1 MQRICTAN
9 IKNDPG
15 KCVYTQMLNND
26 GGIEADVT
34 IVCLERNYFR
44 IISSAATR
52 ERDKFHINKN
62 LTTNIELTDV
72 TDKYC
77 VFGLFGPKSR
87 ELISSISKEDFSN
100 KNFKFATGKKIKIN
114 NVETWVQRLS

>member
-1 MQRICTAN
+1 MWFSMDNQEPKYNYSYRYQNWYPSVEFETKNCRKNVGLFDLTPFSKFELKGDKAFEELQRICTAN

-52 ERDKFHINKN
+52 ERDLSLIHI
-62 LTTNIELTDV
+62 
-72 TDKYC
+72 
-77 VFGLFGPKSR
+77 
-87 ELISSISKEDFSN
+87 
-100 KNFKFATGKKIKIN
+100 
-114 NVETWVQRLS
+114 